1 MATMLFNS
9 DQDVP
14 RDLLTN
20 FSYSLRSE
28 PVDYT
33 QIAKDSMEALTP
45 VVAKGW
51 AISLNLE
58 GLKKKDARYIKIGS
72 EVHTYEDLLNRFQLV
87 NRTKGYSSG
96 VVEKRIDTGKKAL
109 TVGRLARA
117 FARVTITYL
126 QRNNA
131 ANHFPAS
138 MAPDLPTHFRFL
150 NAPYGM
156 TDVELKEHAQAL
168 FNFYSKW
175 DALIES
181 AYLKSY
187 IKTES
192 PLSSRRSWEEDFKN
206 YLQFRGM
213 VVETS

>member
-1 MATMLFNS
+1 MQFNA
-9 DQDVP
+9 DTDVP
-14 RDLLTN
+14 RELLTN

-28 PVDYT
+28 PVDYS
-33 QIAKDSMEALTP
+33 QIAKDSMEVLSP
-45 VVAKGW
+45 LVAKGW

-72 EVHTYEDLLNRFQLV
+72 EVHTYDDLLNRIQHA
-87 NRTKGYSSG
+87 NKTKGYSSG

-117 FARVTITYL
+117 FARVTISYL
-126 QRNNA
+126 QRNKA

-138 MAPDLPTHFRFL
+138 MSPDLPVQFRFL

-156 TDVELKEHAQAL
+156 TNAELRDHAQAL
-168 FNFYSKW
+168 FLFYTNW

-192 PLSSRRSWEEDFKN
+192 SVSTRRSWVDDFKN

-213 VVETS
+213 EVESS